1 MKFANIHSDSN
12 QKWILISLFLS
23 GLLMTYAHPTLFKTI
38 VSELP
43 AEWLAFDSLS
53 CSICGLLI
61 GMIWK
66 GKLRVKVIRYFLIF
80 AIAESLCGCLL
91 GLYLTFIKVDVWVYA
106 IASLIYCNVVSLF
119 VSKCIMTFKA
129 KLWIEKEREIYDNNT
144 SIVGGIVCV
153 IGYVCAI
160 VALPSLKLSLFLW
173 AICCIID
180 DIGWIIVYKKNENL
194 LKNI

>member
-1 MKFANIHSDSN
+1 MKLANIHSDSN

-66 GKLRVKVIRYFLIF
+66 GKLRVKVIKYFLIF

-91 GLYLTFIKVDVWVYA
+91 GLYLTFIKFDVWVYA

-119 VSKCIMTFKA
+119 VGKCIMTFKA

-153 IGYVCAI
+153 IGYVC
-160 VALPSLKLSLFLW
+160 VLLLLFHL
-173 AICCIID
+173 
-180 DIGWIIVYKKNENL
+180 
-194 LKNI
+194 